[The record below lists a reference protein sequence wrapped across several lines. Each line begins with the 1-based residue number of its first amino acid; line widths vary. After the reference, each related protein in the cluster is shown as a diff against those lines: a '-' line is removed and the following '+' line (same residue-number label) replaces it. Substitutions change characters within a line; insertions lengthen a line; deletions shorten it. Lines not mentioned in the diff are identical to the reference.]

1 MENNYRKHDRIAFI
15 GFVIVLTALTLWAI
29 WVYLSHKVCT
39 VDEFPCEPDNAPKHE
54 RPKHNEQPVYPDH
67 QCEGNQCLKG

>member
-1 MENNYRKHDRIAFI
+1 MKNFKRIIIIAM
-15 GFVIVLTALTLWAI
+15 VLGLGLVI
-29 WVYLSHKVCT
+29 WVYRNQVCT